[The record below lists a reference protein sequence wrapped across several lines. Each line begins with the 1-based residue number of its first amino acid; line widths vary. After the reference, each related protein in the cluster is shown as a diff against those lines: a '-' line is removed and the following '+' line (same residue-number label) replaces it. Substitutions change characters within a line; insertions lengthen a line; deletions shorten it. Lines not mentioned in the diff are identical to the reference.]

1 MCCWKLTVN
10 WKKDNNITI
19 CQYNVIVQF
28 FWRCRVSLDKF
39 NDWSKFY
46 VNFMTGSGVMTI
58 FIYNKGLT
66 RNLEIGNTPSEF
78 CPISEDWVKLGV
90 PNLAWISNKKL
101 LNAAKCQACSCY
113 CFWVI
118 RGKPKNGVKLPTLN
132 LD

>member
-1 MCCWKLTVN
+1 MCCWKLTIN

-58 FIYNKGLT
+58 FIYNKDLT
-66 RNLEIGNTPSEF
+66 RNLEIRNTPSEF
-78 CPISEDWVKLGV
+78 CPISGDWVKLGV
-90 PNLAWISNKKL
+90 PNLAWISNKNL
-101 LNAAKCQACSCY
+101 PDAAKCQACSCY

-118 RGKPKNGVKLPTLN
+118 RGKPTNGVKLPTLN